1 MEWKLINVL
10 QETNHPFLNYFTLT
24 YQVTQNDKSVK
35 NYSYFIASRRKKDD
49 LVCVKKDYTR
59 TDGVLIPLYFINPKS
74 GLLSTIVTKQFR
86 PALNNY
92 VYSIPAGLVDGNEDL
107 LVAAKREALEE
118 VGANIS
124 SLEILAKSSPTS
136 SGLSDELNSIVLAKV
151 DSFSNNNLEEFE
163 DINYKIVAFK
173 DLEDFLKDK
182 FTALQIQII
191 FKYLLLRFKGQ
202 Y

>member
-1 MEWKLINVL
+1 MEWKLINVI

-24 YQVTQNDKSVK
+24 YEVTQNDSSTK
-35 NYSYFIASRRKKDD
+35 NYSYFICSRRKKDD
-49 LVCVKKDYTR
+49 LVSVKKDYSR
-59 TDGVLIPLYFINPKS
+59 TDGVLIPLYFINPKT
-74 GLLSTIVTKQFR
+74 GLLSTIITTQFR

-92 VYSIPAGLVDGNEDL
+92 VYSIPAGLVDNNEDL
-107 LVAAKREALEE
+107 FLSAKREALEE

-124 SLEILAKSSPTS
+124 NLELLAKSSPTS
-136 SGLSDELNSIVLAKV
+136 SGLSDELNSIVLAKI

-163 DINYKIVAFK
+163 DIKFKIVAFK
-173 DLEDFLKDK
+173 DLEEYLKDK
-182 FTALQIQII
+182 FVALQVQII

>member
-24 YQVTQNDKSVK
+24 YQVIQNDKSVK

-59 TDGVLIPLYFINPKS
+59 TDGVLIPLYFINPKT

-107 LVAAKREALEE
+107 LIAAKREALEE
-118 VGANIS
+118 VGTNIS

>member
-24 YQVTQNDKSVK
+24 YEVTQDNLSKK
-35 NYSYFIASRRKKDD
+35 TYSYFMCSRRKKDD
-49 LVCVKKDYTR
+49 LVSEKKDYSR
-59 TDGVLIPLYFINPKS
+59 TDGVLIPLYFINPKT
-74 GLLSTIVTKQFR
+74 GLLSTIITTQFR

-92 VYSIPAGLVDGNEDL
+92 VYSIPAGLVDDNEDL
-107 LVAAKREALEE
+107 FISAKREALEE

-124 SLEILAKSSPTS
+124 NLELLAKSSPTS
-136 SGLSDELNSIVLAKV
+136 SGLSDELNSIVLAKI
-151 DSFSNNNLEEFE
+151 DSFSSNSLEEFE
-163 DINYKIVAFK
+163 DIKFKIVAFK
-173 DLEDFLKDK
+173 DLEEYLKDK
-182 FTALQIQII
+182 FVALQVQII

>member
-24 YQVTQNDKSVK
+24 YQVKQDDNSIK

-49 LVCVKKDYTR
+49 LVSVKKDYTR
-59 TDGVLIPLYFINPKS
+59 TDGVLIPLYFINPKT

-92 VYSIPAGLVDGNEDL
+92 VYSIPAGLVDQGEDL
-107 LVAAKREALEE
+107 LTSTKREALEE

-124 SLEILAKSSPTS
+124 NLEILAKSSPTS

-173 DLEDFLKDK
+173 DLEEFLKDK
-182 FTALQIQII
+182 FTALQVQII

>member
-1 MEWKLINVL
+1 MEWKLINVI

-24 YQVTQNDKSVK
+24 YEVTQNDSSTK
-35 NYSYFIASRRKKDD
+35 NYSYFICSRRKKDD
-49 LVCVKKDYTR
+49 LVSVKKDYSR
-59 TDGVLIPLYFINPKS
+59 TDGVLIPLYFINPKT
-74 GLLSTIVTKQFR
+74 GLLSTIITTQFR

-92 VYSIPAGLVDGNEDL
+92 VYSIPAGLVDNNEDL
-107 LVAAKREALEE
+107 FLSAKREALEE

-124 SLEILAKSSPTS
+124 DLELLAKSSPTS
-136 SGLSDELNSIVLAKV
+136 SGLSDELNSIVLAKI

-163 DINYKIVAFK
+163 DIKFKIVAFK
-173 DLEDFLKDK
+173 DLEEYLKDK
-182 FTALQIQII
+182 FVALQVQII

>member
-59 TDGVLIPLYFINPKS
+59 TDGVLIPLYFINPKT

>member
-59 TDGVLIPLYFINPKS
+59 TDGVLIPLYFINPKT

-107 LVAAKREALEE
+107 LIAAKREALEE